1 MVLTILIGAITAVF
15 IAFVLFDK
23 QEKNEMRPL
32 LVFLSV
38 TTVILAVLLGSFLDN
53 LNYLFHLS

>member
-1 MVLTILIGAITAVF
+1 MVLTVLIGAITAVF

-32 LVFLSV
+32 HVFLSV